1 MIIWRICKGQH
12 SYGLYSVCI
21 VQYGYLLVCFVMPF
35 FGILMCFGRVYLFF
49 WYFPAHFLFV
59 FFGFQGSELFF
70 LLMNLN
76 YHFFIIYL
84 TLPFMGFY
92 TLIASRTHLPPF
104 LDLQGF

>member
-76 YHFFIIYL
+76 YHFFIICL
-84 TLPFMGFY
+84 TLPIY
-92 TLIASRTHLPPF
+92 ILIF
-104 LDLQGF
+104 LTPIRLESAKALFW